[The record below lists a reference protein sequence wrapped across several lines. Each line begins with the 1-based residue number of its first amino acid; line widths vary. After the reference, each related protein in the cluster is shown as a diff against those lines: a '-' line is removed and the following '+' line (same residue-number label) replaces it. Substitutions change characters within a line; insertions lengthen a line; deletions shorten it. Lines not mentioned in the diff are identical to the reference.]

1 MQEVSHLKQI
11 VLSLPDKPG
20 VYQYINNKDEIIY
33 VGKAKNL
40 KRRVSS
46 YFNKE
51 QQSIKT
57 RILVKQ
63 IVDIKYIVVETE
75 QDALLLENSLIKKHQ
90 PRYNILLKDDKTY
103 PSICIKNEYFPRVF
117 KTRNIVKD
125 GSKYYGPYTYAPAL
139 RTILELIE
147 QLYPLRNCKLNLT
160 PEAIQRNNYK
170 VCLQYHI
177 KKCKGC
183 CEGLQSAEE
192 YNKNISEIK
201 QILKGEIGEIE
212 KNLQT
217 EMMKLADEMKFEEAQ
232 IIKEKL
238 FVLSQY
244 KSKSTIV
251 NPMLTNIDTF
261 AIEIDENDA
270 FINYLKV
277 TNGTIT
283 QAYTLEYKI
292 RTDEE
297 KEEILASA
305 VVELRNK
312 FKSQSKEI
320 LLPFD
325 IGYNLNDAVVTIPQ
339 RGEKRKLLDLSI
351 QNVKQYRFD
360 RMKQMEKFNPEQRA
374 TKLLKTLQ
382 NLLKLEHLPVQ
393 IECFDNSNIQ
403 GSDAV
408 AACVVYKMAK
418 PSKNDYRKYNIKTV
432 VGPDDYASM
441 KEVVR
446 RRYTRLMEEESPLPQ
461 LIIADGG
468 IGQMEVIREVVE
480 DELHLN
486 IPIAG
491 LAKNEKHRTK
501 ELLFG
506 FPPKVIGMDPSDE
519 VFKFLGSIQDEVHR
533 FAIKFH
539 REKRSKSQLHSEL
552 DIKGIGSKTQEKLLK
567 ELKSVKRIKET
578 EIERLIE
585 LIGKDKATIIY
596 NHFHDENKK
605 NRI

>member
-1 MQEVSHLKQI
+1 MEKEITHLKQI
-11 VLSLPDKPG
+11 VLSLPEKPG
-20 VYQYINNKDEIIY
+20 VYQYLNAKDEIIY

-51 QQSIKT
+51 QQSTKT
-57 RILVKQ
+57 KVLVKQ
-63 IVDIKYIVVETE
+63 ICDIKYIVVESE

-125 GSKYYGPYTYAPAL
+125 GSKYFGPYTYLPAL
-139 RTILELIE
+139 NTILELIE
-147 QLYPLRNCKLNLT
+147 KLYPIRNCKLNLT
-160 PEAIQRNNYK
+160 PEVIQQNKYK

-183 CEGLQSAEE
+183 CEGLQSLEE

-212 KNLQT
+212 KNLET
-217 EMMKLADEMKFEEAQ
+217 EMLRYAEEMKFEEAQ
-232 IIKEKL
+232 AIKEKL
-238 FVLSQY
+238 EILSRY
-244 KSKSTIV
+244 HSRSTIV
-251 NPMLTNIDTF
+251 SPTLTNIDSF

-270 FINYLKV
+270 FINFLKV

-283 QAYTLEYKI
+283 QAYTVEYKI
-292 RTDEE
+292 RTEE
-297 KEEILASA
+297 QKEDILASA
-305 VVELRNK
+305 ITELRSK
-312 FKSQSKEI
+312 FKSTSREI
-320 LLPFD
+320 IVPFE
-325 IGYNLNDAVVTIPQ
+325 IGYQLDNVIITIPQ
-339 RGEKRKLLDLSI
+339 RGDKKKLLDLSI

-374 TKLLKTLQ
+374 TKLLKSIQ
-382 NLLKLEHLPVQ
+382 NLLKLEKLPVQ

-403 GSDAV
+403 GTDAV
-408 AACVVYKMAK
+408 AACVVFKMGK
-418 PSKNDYRKYNIKTV
+418 PSKKDYRKYNIKTV

-446 RRYTRLMEEESPLPQ
+446 RRYTRLKEEESTLPQ

-468 IGQMEVIREVVE
+468 IGQMEVIRQVVE
-480 DELHLN
+480 DELQLD
-486 IPIAG
+486 IAIAG

-506 FPPKVIGMDPSDE
+506 FPPQVIGLDSSDE
-519 VFKFLGSIQDEVHR
+519 TFHFFASIQEEVHR

-539 REKRSKSQLHSEL
+539 REKRSKNQIKSEL
-552 DIKGIGSKTQEKLLK
+552 EIKGIGPKTQEKLLK
-567 ELKSVKRIKET
+567 KFKSVKRIKELT
-578 EIERLIE
+578 IEEISIE
-585 LIGKDKATIIY
+585 IGISKAEIVY
-596 NHFHDENKK
+596 KHFKK
-605 NRI
+605 EKV

>member
-1 MQEVSHLKQI
+1 MEKEVSHLKQI

-20 VYQYINNKDEIIY
+20 IYQYINNKDEIIY

-212 KNLQT
+212 KKLQT
-217 EMMKLADEMKFEEAQ
+217 EMMQLADEMKFEEAQ

-382 NLLKLEHLPVQ
+382 NLLKLEHLPIQ

-418 PSKNDYRKYNIKTV
+418 PSKNDYRKYIIKTV
-432 VGPDDYASM
+432 EGANDYASM

-446 RRYTRLMEEESPLPQ
+446 RRYSRLIAEESAIPQ

-468 IGQMEVIREVVE
+468 IGQMEVIREVIE

-578 EIERLIE
+578 DKDRLIE

-596 NHFHDENKK
+596 NHFHDENEK
-605 NRI
+605 N

>member
-11 VLSLPDKPG
+11 VLSLPEKPG
-20 VYQYINNKDEIIY
+20 VYQYLNDKDEIIY

-46 YFNKE
+46 YFNKV

-57 RILVKQ
+57 KVLVKQ
-63 IVDIKYIVVETE
+63 IVDIKYIVVDTE

-160 PEAIQRNNYK
+160 PEAIQQNKYK

-183 CEGLQSAEE
+183 CEGLQSWEE
-192 YNKNISEIK
+192 YKKNIEEIK

-212 KNLQT
+212 KNIEK
-217 EMMKLADEMKFEEAQ
+217 EMMKLAEELRFEEAQ
-232 IIKEKL
+232 ALKEKL
-238 FVLSQY
+238 NILSQY

-251 NPMLTNIDTF
+251 NPLLTNIDTF
-261 AIEIDENDA
+261 AIEIDENNA
-270 FINYLKV
+270 FINFLKV

-297 KEEILASA
+297 KEDILASA
-305 VVELRNK
+305 VIELRER

-325 IGYNLNDAVVTIPQ
+325 IGYNLGDATITVPQ
-339 RGEKRKLLDLSI
+339 RGEKKKLLDLSI

-374 TKLLKTLQ
+374 TKLLKTIQ
-382 NLLKLEHLPVQ
+382 DLLKLDKLPIQ

-432 VGPDDYASM
+432 EGPDDYASM

-446 RRYTRLMEEESPLPQ
+446 RRYTRLMEEENPLPQ

-468 IGQMEVIREVVE
+468 IGQMEVIREVVV

-491 LAKNEKHRTK
+491 LAKDDKHKTK

-506 FPPKVIGMDPSDE
+506 FPPQVIGLDPSDE
-519 VFKFLGSIQDEVHR
+519 TFRFFGSIQDEVHR

-552 DIKGIGSKTQEKLLK
+552 DIKGIGPKTQEKLLK
-567 ELKSVKRIKET
+567 ALKSVKRIKESEREKIV
-578 EIERLIE
+578 EI
-585 LIGKDKATIIY
+585 IGEEKANLVY
-596 NHFHDENKK
+596 NYFHDETDKK
-605 NRI
+605 

>member
-11 VLSLPDKPG
+11 VLSLPEKPG
-20 VYQYINNKDEIIY
+20 VYQYLNDKDEIIY

-46 YFNKE
+46 YFNKV

-57 RILVKQ
+57 KVLVKQ
-63 IVDIKYIVVETE
+63 IVDIKYIVVDTE

-160 PEAIQRNNYK
+160 PEAIQQNNYK

-183 CEGLQSAEE
+183 CEGLQSWEE
-192 YNKNISEIK
+192 YKKNIEEIK

-212 KNLQT
+212 KNIEK
-217 EMMKLADEMKFEEAQ
+217 EMMKLAEELRFEEAQ
-232 IIKEKL
+232 VLKEKL
-238 FVLSQY
+238 YVLSQY

-251 NPMLTNIDTF
+251 NPLLTNIDTF
-261 AIEIDENDA
+261 AIEIDENNA
-270 FINYLKV
+270 FINFLKV

-297 KEEILASA
+297 KEDILASA
-305 VVELRNK
+305 VIELRER

-325 IGYNLNDAVVTIPQ
+325 IGYDLGDATITVPQ
-339 RGEKRKLLDLSI
+339 RGEKKKLLDLSI

-374 TKLLKTLQ
+374 TKLLKTIQ
-382 NLLKLEHLPVQ
+382 DLLKLDKLPIQ

-432 VGPDDYASM
+432 EGPDDYASM

-446 RRYTRLMEEESPLPQ
+446 RRYTRLIEEESPLPQ

-491 LAKNEKHRTK
+491 LAKDDKHKTK

-506 FPPKVIGMDPSDE
+506 FPPQVIGLDPSDE
-519 VFKFLGSIQDEVHR
+519 TFRFFGSIQDEVHR

-552 DIKGIGSKTQEKLLK
+552 DIKGIGPKTQEKLLK
-567 ELKSVKRIKET
+567 ALKSVKRIKESEREKIV
-578 EIERLIE
+578 EI
-585 LIGKDKATIIY
+585 IGEEKANLVY
-596 NHFHDENKK
+596 NYFHDETDKK
-605 NRI
+605 